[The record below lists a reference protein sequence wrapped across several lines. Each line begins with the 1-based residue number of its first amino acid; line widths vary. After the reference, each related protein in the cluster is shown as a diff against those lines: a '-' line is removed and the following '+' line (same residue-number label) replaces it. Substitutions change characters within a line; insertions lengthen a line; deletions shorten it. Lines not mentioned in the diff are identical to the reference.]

1 MDFALF
7 VRTAVYE
14 NPNAPRAVIFTKPHI
29 HIGRSTDVCMD
40 TSKTHEVLKQ
50 HAQISFSERHGIKA
64 RLLENFCFLNE
75 TFVNAYKVH
84 KRMFTFGDEVVFGAG
99 SCFMYGDVL
108 LSTDNPE

>member
-7 VRTAVYE
+7 VCTAVHY
-14 NPNAPRAVIFTKPHI
+14 NLNAPRAPIFTKPNI
-29 HIGRSTDVCMD
+29 RIGCSADVCMD

-64 RLLENFCFLNE
+64 RLLENFRSLNG
-75 TFVNAYKVH
+75 TFVNEYKVH